1 MKFKKIGNKWI
12 VRIDKGEEIVET
24 LKQFCK
30 ENKIKLGTISG
41 IGATDRVT
49 IGLFNTKNKQYHSQE
64 LIGDYEITNLSGNIS
79 TMNGEI
85 YLHLHISLADSKY
98 NTYGGHL
105 NSAVISG
112 TGEIVIEEIEDIIE
126 RKFNEEVGLN
136 LLFRKNN

>member
-12 VRIDKGEEIVET
+12 LRIDKGEEIVET

-49 IGLFNTKNKQYHSQE
+49 IGLFNTRSKQYYSQE
-64 LIGDYEITNLSGNIS
+64 LIGDYEITNLSGNVS

-98 NTYGGHL
+98 NAYGGHL

-126 RKFNEEVGLN
+126 REFNEDIGLN
-136 LLFRKNN
+136 LLFQ

>member
-1 MKFKKIGNKWI
+1 MKFKKIGSKWI

-49 IGLFNTKNKQYHSQE
+49 IGLFETKSKQYHSQE

-79 TMNGEI
+79 TMNDEI

-98 NTYGGHL
+98 NAYGGHL

-112 TGEIVIEEIEDIIE
+112 TGEIVIEEIEDIIGRE
-126 RKFNEEVGLN
+126 FNEEVGLN
-136 LLFRKNN
+136 LLFQ

>member
-12 VRIDKGEEIVET
+12 VRIDKGEEIVKT
-24 LKQFCK
+24 LKKFCK

-49 IGLFNTKNKQYHSQE
+49 IGLFETKIKQYHSQE
-64 LIGDYEITNLSGNIS
+64 LIGDYEITNLSGNVS
-79 TMNGEI
+79 TMSGEI

-98 NTYGGHL
+98 NAYGGHL

-126 RKFNEEVGLN
+126 REFNEEVGLN
-136 LLFRKNN
+136 LLFK

>member
-1 MKFKKIGNKWI
+1 MKFKKIGSKWI

-49 IGLFNTKNKQYHSQE
+49 IGLFETKNKQYHSQE

-79 TMNGEI
+79 TMNDEI
-85 YLHLHISLADSKY
+85 YLHLHINLADSKY
-98 NTYGGHL
+98 NAYGGHL
-105 NSAVISG
+105 NSAIISG
-112 TGEIVIEEIEDIIE
+112 TGEIVIEEIEGEIE
-126 RKFNEEVGLN
+126 RGLNEEVGLN
-136 LLFRKNN
+136 LLFD

>member
-1 MKFKKIGNKWI
+1 MKFKKIGSKWI

-41 IGATDRVT
+41 IGATNRVT
-49 IGLFNTKNKQYHSQE
+49 IGLFETKSKQYHSQE

-79 TMNGEI
+79 TMNDEI

-98 NTYGGHL
+98 NAYGGHL

-112 TGEIVIEEIEDIIE
+112 TGEIIIEEIEDIIV

-136 LLFRKNN
+136 LLFD

>member
-1 MKFKKIGNKWI
+1 MKFKKIGSKWI

-24 LKQFCK
+24 LKKFCK

-79 TMNGEI
+79 TMNDEI

-98 NTYGGHL
+98 NAYGGHL

-126 RKFNEEVGLN
+126 REFNEEAGLN